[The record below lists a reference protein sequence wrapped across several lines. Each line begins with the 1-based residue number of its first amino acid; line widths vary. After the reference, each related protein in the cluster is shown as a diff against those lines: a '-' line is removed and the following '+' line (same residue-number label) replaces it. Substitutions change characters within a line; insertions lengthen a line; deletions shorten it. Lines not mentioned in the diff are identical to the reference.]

1 MDKVESIFKATEES
15 YRRAEQHLAE
25 AEVSLR
31 KLLARFLTAEI
42 RKPIAVPVPE
52 PVAQPRRREAPEI
65 WGRVDELL
73 ARRRP
78 APAEK
83 PEPAIS

>member
-1 MDKVESIFKATEES
+1 MEKIEGIFKTTEDS

-25 AEVSLR
+25 AEVNLR

-42 RKPIAVPVPE
+42 RKPVAE
-52 PVAQPRRREAPEI
+52 PVEPPRRAVPEI

-73 ARRRP
+73 ASRRP
-78 APAEK
+78 APAD
-83 PEPAIS
+83 